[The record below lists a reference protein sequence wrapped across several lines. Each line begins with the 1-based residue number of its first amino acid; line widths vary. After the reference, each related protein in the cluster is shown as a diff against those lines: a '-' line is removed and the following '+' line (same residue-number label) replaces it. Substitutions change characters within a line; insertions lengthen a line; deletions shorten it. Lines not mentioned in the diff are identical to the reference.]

1 MLTAVNDTFNKKEE
15 IISIL
20 MKIIQEVIN
29 EDSQE
34 SLEKLD
40 IKIKDLQV
48 KLLEAGKEQKIIDEI
63 GDKIITL
70 RKEKHDIMT
79 KSAKNIELQERIND
93 MFSFLEEQTQAITE
107 YSDTLVR
114 RLIEKITVFD
124 NKVVVEF
131 KSGIQS
137 EVEL

>member
-63 GDKIITL
+63 GDKSITL

-79 KSAKNIELQERIND
+79 KAAKNIELQERIND
-93 MFSFLEEQTQAITE
+93 MFSFLEEQTQVIAE

-131 KSGIQS
+131 KSRIQS